1 MKLNV
6 QAVNFEMAQ
15 KLEQY
20 IQKKTERFGKHLNE
34 NDELI
39 IKMTVDKPATA
50 HNKTTSVRIGD
61 LFAEK
66 TADTFEEG
74 LLECLAALE
83 RQIER
88 RNDK

>member
-1 MKLNV
+1 MRVNV

-15 KLEQY
+15 KLEQF
-20 IQKKTERFGKHLNE
+20 IQKKTDRFSKHLSE
-34 NDELI
+34 NDEI
-39 IKMTVDKPATA
+39 IVKMTVDKPATA

-66 TADTFEEG
+66 TADTFEDG
-74 LLECLAALE
+74 LHECLDALE

-88 RNDK
+88 RDAK

>member
-1 MKLNV
+1 MRVNV

-15 KLEQY
+15 KLEQF

-50 HNKTTSVRIGD
+50 HNKTTSIRIGD

-66 TADTFEEG
+66 TADTFEDG
-74 LLECLAALE
+74 LQECLSALE
-83 RQIER
+83 HQIER
-88 RNDK
+88 RNNK

>member
-61 LFAEK
+61 LYAEK

-74 LLECLAALE
+74 IDACLNALE
-83 RQIER
+83 TQLER
-88 RNDK
+88 RKNG